1 MFFFL
6 FTLVILV
13 SLYDL
18 KYRRIP
24 NWITLPLMLLGL
36 YVGFPGNPI
45 IWIASSF
52 IFSAWKFGFM
62 GGGDAKLWIGLLW
75 CLSSFGDG
83 MVILMFVAL
92 MLTGVAQMLVFE
104 NAVSFVQKL
113 HPLFATAAVRMMLRS
128 LPFVLPLDLDLR
140 SILFDA

>member
-1 MFFFL
+1 MMFFFL
-6 FTLVILV
+6 FALVVLV

-18 KYRRIP
+18 KYRKIP

-36 YVGFPGNPI
+36 YVSFPGNPL
-45 IWIASSF
+45 IWVASAF
-52 IFSAWKFGFM
+52 VFSAWKFGFM

-92 MLTGVAQMLVFE
+92 MLTGVAQMLVRALSQKRVMMGFKTAGAWR
-104 NAVSFVQKL
+104 AVVFMGL
-113 HPLFATAAVRMMLRS
+113 LAYLN
-128 LPFVLPLDLDLR
+128 
-140 SILFDA
+140 

>member
-6 FTLVILV
+6 FVLVTLI

-18 KYRRIP
+18 KYRKIP

-52 IFSAWKFGFM
+52 IFSAWKFGFI

-75 CLSSFGDG
+75 CLSSFGDN
-83 MVILMFVAL
+83 VVVWMFVAL
-92 MLTGVAQMLVFE
+92 MVTGVAQIVVRVLSQQRVAIGLKTAGAWRAVVFM
-104 NAVSFVQKL
+104 ALLAYL
-113 HPLFATAAVRMMLRS
+113 H
-128 LPFVLPLDLDLR
+128 
-140 SILFDA
+140 

>member
-6 FTLVILV
+6 FALVILI

-18 KYRRIP
+18 KYRKIP
-24 NWITLPLMLLGL
+24 NWVTLPLMLLGL
-36 YVGFPGNPI
+36 YVGFPGNPL
-45 IWIASSF
+45 IWIGSSF

-83 MVILMFVAL
+83 VVIWMFVAF
-92 MLTGVAQMLVFE
+92 MLTGVAQIVVRVLSQKRVAIGFKTAGAWRTVVFMGLL
-104 NAVSFVQKL
+104 AYL
-113 HPLFATAAVRMMLRS
+113 H
-128 LPFVLPLDLDLR
+128 
-140 SILFDA
+140 

>member
-1 MFFFL
+1 MMFFFL
-6 FTLVILV
+6 FPLVILISV
-13 SLYDL
+13 YDL
-18 KYRRIP
+18 KYRKIP

-36 YVGFPGNPI
+36 YVSFPGNPL
-45 IWIASSF
+45 IWVASSF

-92 MLTGVAQMLVFE
+92 MLTGVAQMLVRALSQKRVVIGFRTAGAWR
-104 NAVSFVQKL
+104 AVVFMGL
-113 HPLFATAAVRMMLRS
+113 LAYLN
-128 LPFVLPLDLDLR
+128 
-140 SILFDA
+140 